1 MIYKNIPHITLDGL
15 NEVIGENKFIY
26 CIIEEKID
34 GAPIIIGKE
43 DDRMYIQTGRSDK
56 IYSFFTDQF
65 YNYTKNKTDNPIR
78 LKRAYGYDRSVYI
91 IMDNHLSFF
100 EKHLSNGDWIR
111 YEMLS
116 RLLTGDGDM
125 VKINGAD
132 SLQTSIIHEINMGGE
147 FKPHIK
153 INEDINNSYE
163 LVGIKYVNVV
173 YPSVRFSSLVN
184 LVEVDRS
191 FNPLYKL
198 RYINDSQVSF
208 YKNKQL
214 SFKLPDEKESFLE
227 FIQRFQILD
236 ELGVMS
242 EGLIFKFF
250 GTSEIKTYKLTT
262 NYFKYLRQQK

>member
-1 MIYKNIPHITLDGL
+1 MIYKNIPHITVDGL
-15 NEVIGENKFIY
+15 NEFIDGDRFIY

-34 GAPIIIGKE
+34 GAPLIIGK
-43 DDRMYIQTGRSDK
+43 DDDGYMYVQTGRSNK
-56 IYSFFTDQF
+56 IYKFFDDRF
-65 YNYTKNKTDNPIR
+65 YQYTKNKTNDPIR
-78 LKRAYGYDRSVYI
+78 LKRAFGYDRSIYN
-91 IMDNHLSFF
+91 IMSKHLSFF
-100 EKHLSNGDWIR
+100 EKSLSNGDWIR

-116 RLLTGDGDM
+116 GYLSDKDVVR
-125 VKINGAD
+125 INGVD
-132 SLQTSIIHEINMGGE
+132 SLQTSIIHEINIGGV
-147 FKPHIK
+147 FKPHPK
-153 INEDINNSYE
+153 INEDINNQYE
-163 LVGIKYVNVV
+163 LHGIKYVNVV
-173 YPSVRFSSLVN
+173 YPLVRFNSLVN

-191 FNPLYKL
+191 FDPLYKFN
-198 RYINDSQVSF
+198 YINDDNVSF